1 MGKKTTALQWAAIAV
16 SVFLLFFTAWI
27 TPFEGLSNAGMQ
39 VLGILVGAVVLWLT
53 NGAGWTNFLILMAM
67 MTVPGVGVKPVI
79 AGSFGNDTVVFL
91 LLCFMLSATLTATG
105 LARRISF
112 WFVTNKLGRK
122 SPWWT
127 IFMYFA
133 ALFLLSLLLSSTSTF
148 MIFMPIMVEILE
160 QVGYK
165 KEDKPAVGAM
175 MILGTVVIGQ
185 IANSCTPISHAMSIT
200 GMTTY
205 TTYTQGTIDFF
216 TFCAALMPAAIV
228 CSIVWCLYA
237 RFIWKPEVSKFE
249 ALDFDTLKATM
260 GPLTKQEKIAAA
272 FYVLVI
278 ILWVLPGLAKY
289 VAPGIYQSVSVIH
302 QCYPPIVVLIV
313 LNLITIDG
321 KPVLAFSDAFKSVN
335 WSSFIF
341 MATIMELG
349 SLISNAD
356 IGVRPWL
363 GTVFTP
369 MFSGMSPIVFMV
381 VICVFG
387 ILLTNFVS
395 NAVGLAV
402 CYAIALPLCLSIFE
416 GRVHPMAM
424 GLLITAVSQYAWAAP
439 SSTPNAAVAAGS
451 GWIDTN
457 TMLRHGLVIAAI
469 MAVFFCLVGIPFA
482 NLLSY

>member
-249 ALDFDTLKATM
+249 ALDFDALKATM

-302 QCYPPIVVLIV
+302 QCYPPIVV
-313 LNLITIDG
+313 NLITIDG

-416 GRVHPMAM
+416 GQVHPMAM